1 MPRLRHNGLSMINRT
16 SRAALIRA
24 GVLVVSAGVV
34 FGWILVPLRLSG
46 ISMQPAYTDGELNFA
61 NRAAYWIGEPVRGDV
76 VAIRMAGASA
86 VYVKRIV
93 GMPGER
99 IEIVQG
105 TVTVNGQALMEPSVV
120 HRAPWDLA
128 PVTLG
133 ADEFFVAGDN
143 RSMNIGDHDLGRVR
157 RHRIIGRLLF

>member
-1 MPRLRHNGLSMINRT
+1 MINRT
-16 SRAALIRA
+16 LRATLIRA
-24 GVLVVSAGVV
+24 TVLVVSACVV

-46 ISMQPAYTDGELNFA
+46 ISMLPAYAGGELNFA
-61 NRAAYWIGEPVRGDV
+61 NRAAYWVSEPVRGDV

-105 TVTVNGQALMEPSVV
+105 TVTVDGQALIELAVV

-128 PVTLG
+128 PLTLG

-143 RSMNIGDHDLGRVR
+143 RSMKIGDHELGRVS

>member
-1 MPRLRHNGLSMINRT
+1 MIDRT
-16 SRAALIRA
+16 WRATLVRIA
-24 GVLVVSAGVV
+24 VLLVSAGVV

-46 ISMQPAYTDGELNFA
+46 ISMLPAYTGGELNFA
-61 NRAAYWIGEPVRGDV
+61 NRAAYWVGEPARGDV
-76 VAIRMAGASA
+76 VAIRMAGARA

-105 TVTVNGQALMEPSVV
+105 TVTVNGQALIEPRVV

-128 PVTLG
+128 PLTLG

-143 RSMNIGDHDLGRVR
+143 RSMKIADHDLGRVS